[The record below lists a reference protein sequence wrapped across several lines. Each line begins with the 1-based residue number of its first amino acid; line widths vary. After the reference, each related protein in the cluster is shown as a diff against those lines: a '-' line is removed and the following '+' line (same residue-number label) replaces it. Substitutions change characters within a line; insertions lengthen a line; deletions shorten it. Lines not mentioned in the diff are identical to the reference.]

1 MNQYIS
7 NKNGNEETDSILISE
22 IANQVNNENFE
33 HLIIVTDGEVDK
45 SKIDKSDILVKKYN
59 FNFLMFQLI

>member
-7 NKNGNEETDSILISE
+7 NKNGNEETDSILIAE